1 MGWRATLLRLAAGF
15 AVVTVVVIFWAGIR
29 TWMNKNGAM
38 AAWIQA
44 GGIFVALYLS
54 GEMARRQDQRREQR
68 RRADNENVATMRVAA
83 RLRPW
88 LRLAADAVT
97 GNQEFEDS
105 AGTRGKLDLG
115 VPPFEIELDVAA
127 LLSVDHA
134 KHVYSLIELRARSF
148 DEIIGTNTHGDP
160 NEARQQYYVAM
171 AVLFDRVRGLYRTF
185 ARTTGLHEL
194 VPQPWELQ
202 AMARARSS
210 GSPVEETPLP
220 R

>member
-1 MGWRATLLRLAAGF
+1 MGWRAIFLRSVVGF
-15 AVVTVVVIFWAGIR
+15 AALAVIVLFWASIR
-29 TWMNKNGAM
+29 GWMNKNAAM
-38 AAWIQA
+38 AAWVQA

-68 RRADNENVATMRVAA
+68 RRADSESVATMRVAA

-88 LRLAADAVT
+88 LRVAADAVS

-105 AGTRGKLDLG
+105 TGASGKLDLS

-127 LLSVDHA
+127 LLSADHA

-148 DEIIGTNTHGDP
+148 DQIIGTNAHGDP
-160 NEARQQYYVAM
+160 NEARQQYYLAM

-185 ARTTGLHEL
+185 ARSTGLHEL
-194 VPQPWELQ
+194 EPQPWELQ
-202 AMARARSS
+202 TMARARSS
-210 GSPVEETPLP
+210 GNLAAKPS
-220 R
+220 

>member
-1 MGWRATLLRLAAGF
+1 MMEWRSIVLRTVSVLT
-15 AVVTVVVIFWAGIR
+15 AVVLIILFWASIR
-29 TWMNKNGAM
+29 GWMNKNGAM
-38 AAWIQA
+38 AAWVQA

-68 RRADNENVATMRVAA
+68 RRAETENVATMRIAA

-97 GNQEFEDS
+97 ANQQFEDS
-105 AGTRGKLDLG
+105 GGVSGKLDLS

-134 KHVYSLIELRARSF
+134 KHIYSLIELRARSF
-148 DEIIGTNTHGDP
+148 DEIAGTNSHGDP
-160 NEARQQYYVAM
+160 AEARQQYYLAM
-171 AVLFDRVRGLYRTF
+171 AVLFDRVRSLYRTF
-185 ARTTGLHEL
+185 ARNTGLHEL

-202 AMARARSS
+202 AMARARSN
-210 GSPVEETPLP
+210 GNPVAETAAG
-220 R
+220 

>member
-1 MGWRATLLRLAAGF
+1 MGWRAILLRLAVGL
-15 AVVTVVVIFWAGIR
+15 AVLTVVVIFWASIR
-29 TWMNKNGAM
+29 AWMNKNGAM
-38 AAWIQA
+38 AAWVQA

-68 RRADNENVATMRVAA
+68 RRADSENVATMRVAA

-105 AGTRGKLDLG
+105 AGARGKRDLG

-148 DEIIGTNTHGDP
+148 DEIIGTQAHGDP
-160 NEARQQYYVAM
+160 DEARQHYYLAM

-210 GSPVEETPLP
+210 GSAVETTP
-220 R
+220 

>member
-1 MGWRATLLRLAAGF
+1 MRWRSIVLQI
-15 AVVTVVVIFWAGIR
+15 AVVLTAVALIVLFWASIR
-29 TWMNKNGAM
+29 GWMNKNGAM
-38 AAWIQA
+38 AAWVQA
-44 GGIFVALYLS
+44 GGVFVALYLS
-54 GEMARRQDQRREQR
+54 GEMARRQDQRREKR
-68 RRADNENVATMRVAA
+68 KRVDSENVATMRVAA

-97 GNQEFEDS
+97 ANQQFEDS
-105 AGTRGKLDLG
+105 AGASGKLDLG

-134 KHVYSLIELRARSF
+134 KHIYSLIELRARSF
-148 DEIIGTNTHGDP
+148 DEIIGTNSHGDP
-160 NEARQQYYVAM
+160 TEARQQYYLAM

-185 ARTTGLHEL
+185 ARNTGLHEL

-210 GSPVEETPLP
+210 GSPIAEPP
-220 R
+220 

>member
-1 MGWRATLLRLAAGF
+1 MEWRAIGLRLVAGF
-15 AVVTVVVIFWAGIR
+15 AAVAVIVLFWASIR
-29 TWMNKNGAM
+29 GWMNKNAAM
-38 AAWIQA
+38 AAWVQA

-54 GEMARRQDQRREQR
+54 GEMARRQDHRREQL
-68 RRADNENVATMRVAA
+68 RRADNENIATMRIAA

-88 LRLAADAVT
+88 LRLAADAVLA
-97 GNQEFEDS
+97 NQQFEDS
-105 AGTRGKLDLG
+105 AGASGKLDLG

-127 LLSVDHA
+127 LLSADHA
-134 KHVYSLIELRARSF
+134 KHVYSLIELRALSF
-148 DEIIGTNTHGDP
+148 DGITGTNAHGDP
-160 NEARQQYYVAM
+160 GEARQQYYLAM

-210 GSPVEETPLP
+210 GNPAPEAP
-220 R
+220 

>member
-1 MGWRATLLRLAAGF
+1 LVGGF
-15 AVVTVVVIFWAGIR
+15 AAVAATVLFWASIR
-29 TWMNKNGAM
+29 GWMNKNGAM
-38 AAWIQA
+38 AAWVQA

-68 RRADNENVATMRVAA
+68 RRADSENVATMRVAA

-88 LRLAADAVT
+88 LRVAADAVT
-97 GNQEFEDS
+97 GNQQFEDS
-105 AGTRGKLDLG
+105 AGASGKLDLG

-127 LLSVDHA
+127 LLSADHA

-148 DEIIGTNTHGDP
+148 DEIIGTNAHGDP
-160 NEARQQYYVAM
+160 NEARQQYYLAM

-185 ARTTGLHEL
+185 ARNTGLHEL

-210 GSPVEETPLP
+210 GTPP
-220 R
+220 AEVP